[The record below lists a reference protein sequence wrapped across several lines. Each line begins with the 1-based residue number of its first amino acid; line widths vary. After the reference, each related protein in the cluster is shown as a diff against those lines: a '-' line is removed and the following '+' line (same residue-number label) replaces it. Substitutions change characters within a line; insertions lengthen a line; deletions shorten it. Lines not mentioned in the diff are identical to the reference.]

1 MDVEKLI
8 THLRYSTPYHGDVQR
23 DTIDALER
31 MNEAEALAEVRTES
45 LEEALTQFPEE
56 DFLQD
61 AISDLNS
68 AKGMLKADMIE
79 AIEHAAKELERIQSE
94 VARAAEYARSL
105 S

>member
-8 THLRYSTPYHGDVQR
+8 THLRYGTPYHGDATR
-23 DTIDALER
+23 DTLDALER
-31 MNEAEALAEVRTES
+31 LGEAEALADVRTES

-61 AISDLNS
+61 AISDLTA
-68 AKGMLKADMIE
+68 AKGMLKADMVE
-79 AIEHAAKELERIQSE
+79 AIEHVAEELKRIQSE
-94 VARAAEYARSL
+94 VARAAEYARSQ